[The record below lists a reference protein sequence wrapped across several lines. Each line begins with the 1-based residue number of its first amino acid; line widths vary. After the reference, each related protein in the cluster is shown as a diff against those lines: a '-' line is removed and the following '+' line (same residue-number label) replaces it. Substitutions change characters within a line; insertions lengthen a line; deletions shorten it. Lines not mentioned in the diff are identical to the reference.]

1 MSVEAN
7 LYSAIQA
14 VAASRGQQLSTDPCA
29 DVVVPIEGSNEL
41 RLPVIL
47 LQTAPPP
54 APVSI
59 KFRWLDETAA
69 SMWRYVR
76 ESDQQHVA
84 WVSFA
89 GHYSAM
95 LLAQSDELHC
105 VRENTH
111 LIRRIGWF
119 ETLSDAKRH
128 VEDVVARCVA
138 EGMELPLAIGVRL
151 GIEVE

>member
-1 MSVEAN
+1 MA
-7 LYSAIQA
+7 
-14 VAASRGQQLSTDPCA
+14 T
-29 DVVVPIEGSNEL
+29 
-41 RLPVIL
+41 
-47 LQTAPPP
+47 
-54 APVSI
+54 
-59 KFRWLDETAA
+59 
-69 SMWRYVR
+69 
-76 ESDQQHVA
+76 DQQHVA
-84 WVSFA
+84 WVSFT

-95 LLAQSDELHC
+95 LLAQSDEIHC

-138 EGMELPLAIGVRL
+138 EGIELPLAIGVRL